1 MLEAQQAFAEAASSQ
16 TDKVA
21 HHGYQRFYPWFLSA
35 FKDRPIRMLEIGLD
49 NLGSVE
55 LWRRYFSAGLE
66 LHGIDK
72 DDKRHEDPAV
82 RFHKVDQ
89 SSASEL
95 AAFARSIDKTFDVIL
110 DDGSH
115 VPDHQILTLGILW
128 PLLQPGGL
136 YILEDIE
143 TSYWGK
149 SEMYGYDF
157 DARVASRNLVLEL
170 RYGIDAVNAEFLPPE
185 ARTRLQAHR
194 LWPIFCELEM
204 ISFGQNCIIL
214 IKKDPASFGRY
225 YSRPYN
231 RGTQYNKRLF
241 SRRLGQR
248 IRDDG
253 PVSGLIY
260 VLKKLLSR

>member
-1 MLEAQQAFAEAASSQ
+1 MLEIQQEFAEAASSK

-21 HHGYQRFYPWFLSA
+21 HHGYHRFYPWFLSA
-35 FKDRPIRMLEIGLD
+35 FRHRRIRLLEIGLD
-49 NLGSVE
+49 KLGSVE
-55 LWRRYFSAGLE
+55 LWLRYFSGGLE

-72 DDKRHEDPAV
+72 DEKRHEDRAV
-82 RFHKVDQ
+82 TFHEVDQ

-95 AAFARSIDKTFDVIL
+95 ARFARSVGKTFDVIL

-128 PLLQPGGL
+128 PLLEPGGL
-136 YILEDIE
+136 YILEDVE
-143 TSYWGK
+143 TSYWGR

-170 RYGIDAVNAEFLPPE
+170 RHGIDAVNSEFLPPD
-185 ARTRLQAHR
+185 AKRTLQAHR
-194 LWPIFCELEM
+194 LWPVFSEIEM

-214 IKKDPASFGRY
+214 VKKNPASFGHY

-231 RGTQYNKRLF
+231 RGTQYNKRLLG
-241 SRRLGQR
+241 RRIGER
-248 IRDDG
+248 IRSDG
-253 PVSGLIY
+253 LASGLSY
-260 VLKKLLSR
+260 MVKKLLNR